1 MNLLIKSAKIIDLNS
16 KFHSKI
22 VDIYIK
28 DGKIDKIGK
37 SLNISK
43 SVNNKTQVFSA
54 KNLHISPGWFDM
66 HANFGEPGYEHKET
80 INSGSLS
87 ALSGGFTGVLI
98 MPNTNPKLDNKGLIS
113 YIKKITKNNIVDII
127 PAGNLTKNGLGK
139 NMVDMY
145 DMHKEGCLAFTDD
158 KDSINSNKLLKIA
171 MLYSKDF
178 DGLIMNFPYD
188 KSLSDGVINEGI
200 TSTKLGLRGIPSI
213 SEEIMLDRDL
223 ALCEYTKSKF
233 HSSYIS
239 TINSIKKI
247 RNAKRK
253 GLNITADV
261 CVYNTFLTDN
271 YLNDFD
277 SRFKTLPPLRT
288 KNDIRAIIKA
298 LKDGTIDVIT
308 MDHTPQEQESKKIE
322 FDNAAF
328 GIIGLESGFGLIG
341 KYLLPHIELSQII
354 NLLSTNARKILKLPE
369 IKIDKGE
376 KANITMFDPTLE
388 WELKYDNLKSLSY
401 NTPFLGHKLKG
412 KPLAIYNNKQ
422 FKKC

>member
-223 ALCEYTKSKF
+223 ALCEYTKSKL

-412 KPLAIYNNKQ
+412 KALAIYNNKQ